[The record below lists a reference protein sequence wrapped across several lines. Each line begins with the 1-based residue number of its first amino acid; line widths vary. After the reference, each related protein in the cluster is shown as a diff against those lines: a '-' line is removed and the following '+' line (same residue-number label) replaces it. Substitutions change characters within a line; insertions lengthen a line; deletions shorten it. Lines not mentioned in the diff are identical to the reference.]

1 VASGT
6 GNRNRNRNKRKE
18 KKEKTVQ
25 EQGKGGVVGCLS
37 RAFEVSREFTH
48 RKSKVEVGPRAML
61 RAVCRFWGYILLL
74 FIF

>member
-1 VASGT
+1 MASGT
-6 GNRNRNRNKRKE
+6 GNRNRKRNKRKE

-25 EQGKGGVVGCLS
+25 EQGKGGVGCLS

-61 RAVCRFWGYILLL
+61 RAVCRFWGYIVLL